1 MPRNLLYTS
10 LRRIEDIIYSP
21 SSSGRLFARD
31 IPWPSGGNLST
42 YFRKQSRDNYTL
54 LYDTQNSPCKYEYPT
69 RCPILIRGL
78 FWSHNNIYGIYMD
91 GRLRCAV
98 QRLLAFLFRFI
109 IFYYLTANKTTN
121 KIVVS
126 VCLDFTRQSNPVLKY
141 PPRAL
146 TKRLALLLW
155 ELAQY
160 P

>member
-1 MPRNLLYTS
+1 MPHF
-10 LRRIEDIIYSP
+10 D
-21 SSSGRLFARD
+21 
-31 IPWPSGGNLST
+31 
-42 YFRKQSRDNYTL
+42 SR
-54 LYDTQNSPCKYEYPT
+54 
-69 RCPILIRGL
+69 PILVAHVEYMDK
-78 FWSHNNIYGIYMD
+78 WMD

-109 IFYYLTANKTTN
+109 IFYYLTANKTIN